1 MESETK
7 KREKFLFDQKEN
19 LQTRPPV
26 ITIMGHVDHGKTKL
40 LDAIRETNVVDDE
53 DKNAYGLVS
62 NDGMIKSL
70 KSSLLKMDKT
80 IEEYNEEKLDLA
92 ELEAKILAMPDTIK
106 VGITENLDR
115 RVRELDNTSTP
126 LPFECY
132 YAVEVENA
140 SAIEK
145 KIHEGLD
152 DKRVRQNREFFNATP
167 EQAKA
172 ILEIAEVMG
181 GKNVTP
187 KEDIVETPQDKQALE
202 NARKKRGRID
212 YFGIL
217 GIQKGTTLTFSKDKN
232 ITCTVSDNG
241 KIIFREKETTLSG
254 SALLITN
261 EMGYDWGQV
270 QGAGYWCYQGKTLRE
285 LVSEK

>member
-1 MESETK
+1 MSKIVYILTNES
-7 KREKFLFDQKEN
+7 
-19 LQTRPPV
+19 
-26 ITIMGHVDHGKTKL
+26 MH
-40 LDAIRETNVVDDE
+40 
-53 DKNAYGLVS
+53 
-62 NDGMIKSL
+62 
-70 KSSLLKMDKT
+70 
-80 IEEYNEEKLDLA
+80 
-92 ELEAKILAMPDTIK
+92 DTIK
-106 VGITENLDR
+106 VGITDNLER
-115 RVRELDNTSTP
+115 RARELDNTSTP

-217 GIQKGTTLTFSKDKN
+217 GIQKGTTLTFSKDEN
-232 ITCTVSDNG
+232 ITCEVSDNG
-241 KIIFREKETTLSG
+241 KIIFRDKETTLSG

-270 QGAGYWCYQGKTLRE
+270 QGAGYWCYQGKTLRD

>member
-1 MESETK
+1 MSK
-7 KREKFLFDQKEN
+7 IVYIL
-19 LQTRPPV
+19 
-26 ITIMGHVDHGKTKL
+26 
-40 LDAIRETNVVDDE
+40 TNQ
-53 DKNAYGLVS
+53 S
-62 NDGMIKSL
+62 
-70 KSSLLKMDKT
+70 
-80 IEEYNEEKLDLA
+80 
-92 ELEAKILAMPDTIK
+92 MPDTIK
-106 VGITENLDR
+106 IGITDNLER
-115 RVRELDNTSTP
+115 RMRELDNTSTP

-132 YAVEVENA
+132 YAVEVQDA
-140 SAIEK
+140 KAIEK

-152 DKRVRQNREFFNATP
+152 DKRVRQNREFFNTSP

-187 KEDIVETPQDKQALE
+187 TEDVVETPQDKQALD
-202 NARKKRGRID
+202 NARKRRGRID

-217 GIQKGTTLTFSKDKN
+217 GIAKGTTLTFSKDEN
-232 ITCTVSDNG
+232 ITCEAADDG
-241 KIIFREKETTLSG
+241 KVIFRGKETSLSG

-270 QGAGYWCYQGKTLRE
+270 QGAGYWCYQGRTLRD

>member
-1 MESETK
+1 MAIVYILTNES
-7 KREKFLFDQKEN
+7 
-19 LQTRPPV
+19 
-26 ITIMGHVDHGKTKL
+26 
-40 LDAIRETNVVDDE
+40 
-53 DKNAYGLVS
+53 
-62 NDGMIKSL
+62 
-70 KSSLLKMDKT
+70 
-80 IEEYNEEKLDLA
+80 
-92 ELEAKILAMPDTIK
+92 MPDTIK

-217 GIQKGTTLTFSKDKN
+217 GIQKGTTLTFSKDKS

-254 SALLITN
+254 SALLVTN

-270 QGAGYWCYQGKTLRE
+270 QGAGYWCYQGKTLRD

>member
-1 MESETK
+1 MTKIVYILTNES
-7 KREKFLFDQKEN
+7 
-19 LQTRPPV
+19 
-26 ITIMGHVDHGKTKL
+26 
-40 LDAIRETNVVDDE
+40 
-53 DKNAYGLVS
+53 
-62 NDGMIKSL
+62 
-70 KSSLLKMDKT
+70 
-80 IEEYNEEKLDLA
+80 
-92 ELEAKILAMPDTIK
+92 MPDTIK
-106 VGITENLDR
+106 VGITDNLDR

-217 GIQKGTTLTFSKDKN
+217 GIQKGTTLTFSKDEN
-232 ITCTVSDNG
+232 ITCVVSDNG

-254 SALLITN
+254 SALLVTN

-270 QGAGYWCYQGKTLRE
+270 QGAGYWCYQGKTLRD

>member
-1 MESETK
+1 MAIVYILTNES
-7 KREKFLFDQKEN
+7 
-19 LQTRPPV
+19 
-26 ITIMGHVDHGKTKL
+26 
-40 LDAIRETNVVDDE
+40 
-53 DKNAYGLVS
+53 
-62 NDGMIKSL
+62 
-70 KSSLLKMDKT
+70 
-80 IEEYNEEKLDLA
+80 
-92 ELEAKILAMPDTIK
+92 MPDTIK

-217 GIQKGTTLTFSKDKN
+217 GIQKGTTLTFSKDEN
-232 ITCTVSDNG
+232 ITCVVSDNG
-241 KIIFREKETTLSG
+241 KIIFRDKETTLSG

-270 QGAGYWCYQGKTLRE
+270 QGAGYWCYQGKTLRD

>member
-1 MESETK
+1 MTIVYILTNES
-7 KREKFLFDQKEN
+7 
-19 LQTRPPV
+19 
-26 ITIMGHVDHGKTKL
+26 
-40 LDAIRETNVVDDE
+40 
-53 DKNAYGLVS
+53 
-62 NDGMIKSL
+62 
-70 KSSLLKMDKT
+70 
-80 IEEYNEEKLDLA
+80 
-92 ELEAKILAMPDTIK
+92 MPDTIK
-106 VGITENLDR
+106 VGITDNLDR

-187 KEDIVETPQDKQALE
+187 KEDIIETPLDKQALE

-217 GIQKGTTLTFSKDKN
+217 GIQKGTSLTFSKDEN
-232 ITCTVSDNG
+232 ITCIVSDKG
-241 KIIFREKETTLSG
+241 KIIFRDKETTLSG

-270 QGAGYWCYQGKTLRE
+270 QGAGYWCYQGKTLRD
-285 LVSEK
+285 LVSEI

>member
-1 MESETK
+1 MAIVYILTNES
-7 KREKFLFDQKEN
+7 
-19 LQTRPPV
+19 
-26 ITIMGHVDHGKTKL
+26 
-40 LDAIRETNVVDDE
+40 
-53 DKNAYGLVS
+53 
-62 NDGMIKSL
+62 
-70 KSSLLKMDKT
+70 
-80 IEEYNEEKLDLA
+80 
-92 ELEAKILAMPDTIK
+92 MPDTIK

-152 DKRVRQNREFFNATP
+152 DKRIRQNREFFNATP

-187 KEDIVETPQDKQALE
+187 KEDIVETPQDKQALDT
-202 NARKKRGRID
+202 ARKKRSKFN
-212 YFGIL
+212 FGMVNIEPGTIL
-217 GIQKGTTLTFSKDKN
+217 EFVKDISITCEVVDENKVKFKDKV
-232 ITCTVSDNG
+232 TSLSDAAD
-241 KIIFREKETTLSG
+241 IVLRD
-254 SALLITN
+254 
-261 EMGYDWGQV
+261 MGYDWAAV
-270 QGAGYWCYQGKTLRE
+270 QGALWWSYKGKSLRD
-285 LVSEK
+285 LRYEKE

>member
-1 MESETK
+1 MTKIVYILTNES
-7 KREKFLFDQKEN
+7 
-19 LQTRPPV
+19 
-26 ITIMGHVDHGKTKL
+26 
-40 LDAIRETNVVDDE
+40 
-53 DKNAYGLVS
+53 
-62 NDGMIKSL
+62 
-70 KSSLLKMDKT
+70 
-80 IEEYNEEKLDLA
+80 
-92 ELEAKILAMPDTIK
+92 MPDTIK
-106 VGITENLDR
+106 VGITDSLDR

-181 GKNVTP
+181 GKNITP
-187 KEDIVETPQDKQALE
+187 KEDIVVTPQDIQALE

-217 GIQKGTTLTFSKDKN
+217 GIQKGTTLTFSKDEK
-232 ITCTVSDNG
+232 ITCVVSDNG
-241 KIIFREKETTLSG
+241 KIIFRDKETTLSG

-270 QGAGYWCYQGKTLRE
+270 QGAGYWCYQGKTLRD

>member
-1 MESETK
+1 MAIVYILTNES
-7 KREKFLFDQKEN
+7 
-19 LQTRPPV
+19 
-26 ITIMGHVDHGKTKL
+26 
-40 LDAIRETNVVDDE
+40 
-53 DKNAYGLVS
+53 
-62 NDGMIKSL
+62 
-70 KSSLLKMDKT
+70 
-80 IEEYNEEKLDLA
+80 
-92 ELEAKILAMPDTIK
+92 MPDTIK

-187 KEDIVETPQDKQALE
+187 KEDIVETPQDKQALDT
-202 NARKKRGRID
+202 ARKKRSKFN
-212 YFGIL
+212 FGMVNIEPGTIL
-217 GIQKGTTLTFSKDKN
+217 EFVKDKS
-232 ITCTVSDNG
+232 ITCEVIDDSKIKFRDEVTSLSASANTV
-241 KIIFREKETTLSG
+241 LH
-254 SALLITN
+254 

-270 QGAGYWCYQGKTLRE
+270 QGAGYWCYQGKTLRD